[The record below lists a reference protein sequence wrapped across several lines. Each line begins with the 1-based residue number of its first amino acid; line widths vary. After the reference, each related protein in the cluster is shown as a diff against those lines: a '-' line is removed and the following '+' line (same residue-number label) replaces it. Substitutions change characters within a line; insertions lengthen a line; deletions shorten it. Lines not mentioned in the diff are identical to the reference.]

1 MSMVYIFGRM
11 EPSALTKLVIT
22 PANECLYLKATN
34 TKGEGKSNIIN
45 FKEHFFLLFDL
56 ISDSQQHYWT
66 FIPLKSA
73 SKIINQ
79 LSFM

>member
-11 EPSALTKLVIT
+11 EPHALTKLVIT

-45 FKEHFFLLFDL
+45 FKEHSFLLSDL
-56 ISDSQQHYWT
+56 ISDSQQHY
-66 FIPLKSA
+66 
-73 SKIINQ
+73 
-79 LSFM
+79 